1 MVSKIKVDEIES
13 SQSGG
18 SVDLNSSLSFDSK
31 TTTEMNNLSGMAAGD
46 TIYNSTEGTLYVYN
60 GSSWNAMSSNT
71 FTMDISYLV
80 IAGGGSGVDVP
91 PSGGGGAGGYR
102 NSYASETSGRG
113 SSTETPHATL
123 RGTNYTISVGAG
135 ASQGSNGSNSIFS
148 TIASPNPVPPLFF
161 LVVK

>member
-80 IAGGGSGVDVP
+80 IAGGASGAGGGQANQAG
-91 PSGGGGAGGYR
+91 GGGGAGG
-102 NSYASETSGRG
+102 
-113 SSTETPHATL
+113 
-123 RGTNYTISVGAG
+123 
-135 ASQGSNGSNSIFS
+135 
-148 TIASPNPVPPLFF
+148 
-161 LVVK
+161 